1 MRRRSRLAAQDGNA
15 IVTAILVTFLVLTL
29 GMSALATVDVQ
40 QSQSR
45 KQRER
50 ESTFQL
56 SEGVLNG
63 QIFQLSR
70 RWPGLAA
77 GAYPDSCTHTSTGAA
92 DCLLPSTV
100 RAGHEGA
107 DFGSTAW
114 TTTVRDNGGAAA
126 TYYDEV
132 VVEAQPRWDANRDDM
147 VWLRAE
153 GRLVDPVNPT
163 RFKRRVLVA
172 LVKADAKQLALPR
185 AAIVADHLA
194 TGNRGNKTL
203 IDTNGANN
211 EWLPGDVILRCTT
224 KPLPTDCAAVDN
236 TKQRKQIDPATVVY
250 SPPTPPTT
258 FSPDALTELRARAVA
273 EGNYYAV
280 GCPTSLAGDV
290 AGETVFIEDAG
301 AGCTLQGQVTWNS
314 AAHPGVVIIGK
325 GLLRLAGNST
335 FNGLMYH
342 ANLAATTGFLVEL
355 GGNATVNGSIQIAG
369 SGGVLVGGSARLNYD
384 PNFLAEVRVYGTA
397 AMVQDSFRE
406 IPVAG

>member
-1 MRRRSRLAAQDGNA
+1 MSRRQHLGAQDGNA
-15 IVTAILVTFLVLTL
+15 LVTAILVTFLVLTL
-29 GMSALATVDVQ
+29 GLSALATVDVS

-50 ESTFQL
+50 ESTFQV

-77 GAYPDSCTHTSTGAA
+77 GAYPDVCTQTSTTAP
-92 DCLLPSTV
+92 DCPAPSTV
-100 RAGHEGA
+100 QAGHSGA
-107 DFGSTAW
+107 DFSNFAW
-114 TTTVRDNGGAAA
+114 TTVVRDNGGGAAS
-126 TYYDEV
+126 YYDDAV
-132 VVEAQPRWDANRDDM
+132 VQAQPRWDANRDDM
-147 VWLRAE
+147 LWLRAE

-211 EWLPGDVILRCTT
+211 EWLPGDVLLRCTT
-224 KPLPTDCAAVDN
+224 KPLNTDCAAVDT
-236 TKQRKQIDPATVVY
+236 TKQRKHIDPSTVVY
-250 SPPTPPTT
+250 APPTPPTT
-258 FSPDALTELRARAVA
+258 FSPEALAELRARALA
-273 EGNYYAV
+273 EGNYYAT

-301 AGCTLQGQVTWNS
+301 AGCTLQGPVTWNS
-314 AAHPGVVIIGK
+314 PARPGVVIVGK
-325 GLLRLAGNST
+325 GLLRLQGRST
-335 FNGLMYH
+335 FNGLIYH
-342 ANLAATTGFLVEL
+342 ANLAAATGFLVEL